1 MEGDMETSVLERL
14 ETLEKQNRR
23 LKRAGLVVMV
33 LAGATLLIG
42 QAKPQVQW
50 KVEAER
56 FVLMD
61 ANGKLRAELGMAGHG
76 PHLAFY
82 DAEGTRRAV
91 LGIAQKGPGLFFL
104 DTTQKRRVAMGV
116 VEKGPVLLFFD
127 ENRKTIFSKP

>member
-1 MEGDMETSVLERL
+1 METSVHERL
-14 ETLEKQNRR
+14 EKLEKQNRR

-42 QAKPQVQW
+42 QAKPQW

-61 ANGKLRAELGMAGHG
+61 ANGKVRAELGMAVHG

-82 DAEGTRRAV
+82 DEAGTRRAV
-91 LGIAQKGPGLFFL
+91 LGIVQKGPGLFFL
-104 DTTQKRRVAMGV
+104 DTTQKRRVAMGLA
-116 VEKGPVLLFFD
+116 EKGPVLFFFD
-127 ENRKTIFSKP
+127 EDGNTVFSKP

>member
-1 MEGDMETSVLERL
+1 METSVHERL
-14 ETLEKQNRR
+14 EKLEKQNRR

-61 ANGKLRAELGMAGHG
+61 ANGKLRAELGMAEHG

-91 LGIAQKGPGLFFL
+91 LGIVQKGPGLFFL
-104 DTTQKRRVAMGV
+104 DTTQKRRVAMGLA
-116 VEKGPVLLFFD
+116 EKGPVLFFFD
-127 ENRKTIFSKP
+127 EDGNTVFSKP

>member
-1 MEGDMETSVLERL
+1 METSVLERL

-33 LAGATLLIG
+33 LAGATLRIG
-42 QAKPQVQW
+42 QAKPQW

-61 ANGKLRAELGMAGHG
+61 ANGKVRAELGMAVHG

-82 DAEGTRRAV
+82 DEAGTRRAV
-91 LGIAQKGPGLFFL
+91 LGIVQKGPGLFFL

-116 VEKGPVLLFFD
+116 IEKGPVLFFFD
-127 ENRKTIFSKP
+127 EDGNTVFSKP